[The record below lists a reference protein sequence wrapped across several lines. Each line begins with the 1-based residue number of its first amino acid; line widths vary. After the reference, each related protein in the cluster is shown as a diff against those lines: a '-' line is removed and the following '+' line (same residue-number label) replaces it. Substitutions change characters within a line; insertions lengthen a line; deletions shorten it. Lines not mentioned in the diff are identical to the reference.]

1 MKKALSILLLILLST
16 NLFAM
21 ASKENDT
28 KIVELWHSNSGK
40 VGEVFEQIIED
51 FNNGP
56 GKDAG
61 IEIESIYQGK
71 ANDVLTKV
79 KAASGTKT
87 LPNIAQMDATSGY
100 DMSTSDY
107 VVSME
112 DLSFD
117 ISSILPLALSG
128 FKYNGKQ
135 IALPFNSSALL
146 LYYNK
151 TLFDSLNLKAPT
163 TFDEMIEIADQL
175 KGKIDYAFAGVPTT
189 SELTTLLG
197 AQNGLSYLTDN
208 DNGHSGPAKKVLFE
222 ENGTY
227 RNFLQKWKMFHQTGM
242 VNNITQ
248 GVTTEF
254 AAGRAAMMLASS
266 SNLST
271 VISTVANNFEVGVA
285 AVPMV
290 DTNATGGVCVG
301 GGAMYAFSNDD
312 ATRSV
317 LEYLVSEDVQMKWAE
332 GTGYIPINTKLYE
345 RDDYKAFLDGNPN
358 FAVAMDAIK
367 NSNQDLT
374 NLWIPSGYQVY
385 YSFQKNVVD
394 VITSKIDID
403 NGVKEMADYVQSALE
418 GNV

>member
-1 MKKALSILLLILLST
+1 MKKAFIVLTLILLST
-16 NLFAM
+16 NLFAL
-21 ASKENDT
+21 ASKESESR
-28 KIVELWHSNSGK
+28 IVELWHSNSGK
-40 VGEVFEQIIED
+40 VGEVFDQIISD
-51 FNNGP
+51 FNEGP

-61 IEIESIYQGK
+61 IEIEAIYQGK

-100 DMSTSDY
+100 DMSSSDY
-107 VVSME
+107 VVSMD
-112 DLSFD
+112 DLSLD
-117 ISSILPLALSG
+117 LTNILPLALSG
-128 FKYNGKQ
+128 FKYNDKQ
-135 IALPFNSSALL
+135 IAMPFNSSALL

-151 TLFDSLNLKAPT
+151 TLFDSLGINPPKT
-163 TFDEMIEIADQL
+163 MDEMIEVANAL
-175 KGKIDYAFAGVPTT
+175 NGKIDYAFAGVPTT

-197 AQNGLSYLTDN
+197 AQNGLSYLTN
-208 DNGHSGPAKKVLFE
+208 NNNGHSGKATKVLFG

-227 RNFLQKWKMFHQTGM
+227 KNFLEKWKLFYQTGM

-254 AAGRAAMMLASS
+254 AAKRTAMMLASS

-290 DTNATGGVCVG
+290 DKYATGGVCVG
-301 GGAMYAFSNDD
+301 GGAMYAFQSDE
-312 ATRSV
+312 ATRTV
-317 LEYLVSEDVQMKWAE
+317 LEYLASEDVQMKWAE

-345 RDDYKAFLDGNPN
+345 RDDYKAFLEKNPS
-358 FAVAMDAIK
+358 FAVAMDAIR
-367 NSNQDLT
+367 NSNKDLT

-403 NGVKEMADYVQSALE
+403 QGVKEMADYVQSALD